1 VKELL
6 PLANNDTTASVRFR
20 KLDETWHP
28 NVLHSVSVIL
38 VSI

>member
-6 PLANNDTTASVRFR
+6 PLANNDKTASVRLR
-20 KLDETWHP
+20 NLDETWHP
-28 NVLHSVSVIL
+28 NVLHTASVIL